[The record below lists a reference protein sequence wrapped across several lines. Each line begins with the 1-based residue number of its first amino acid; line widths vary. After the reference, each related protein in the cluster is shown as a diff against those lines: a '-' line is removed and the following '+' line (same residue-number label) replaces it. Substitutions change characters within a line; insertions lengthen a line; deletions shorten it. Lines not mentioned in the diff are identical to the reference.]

1 MTEIGIIAVGG
12 YNEMGRNMTA
22 IRVDEDIIIL
32 DMGLRLDRVQ
42 IHEDVEIDKMHS
54 LELIEMGAI
63 PDDTIM
69 KQIDGTVR
77 AIVCTHGH
85 LDHIGAIPKLAHRY
99 NAPIL
104 GTPYTAALIKQ
115 QIASERKFGVKNKII
130 SLNAGGI
137 YQVTEDVSIEFIR
150 MQHSIVD
157 SIFAVIHTPAGAILY
172 ACDFKLDRTP
182 TIGEAPDFD
191 RLRELGQ
198 EGVIAMITES
208 TNAGIAGKTPSEKIA
223 HDMVRDVLL
232 GTEESDVGMIIT
244 TFASHIS
251 RINSIIQ
258 AAEEMGRIPVL
269 MGRSMDK
276 YVVTASKLGYIDLP
290 KNIEIYGKRNE
301 IDKAFKKI
309 MHEGKQKY
317 LPIVTGHQGE
327 PGAILGRIAKGETAY
342 EIETGDRII
351 FSANVIPTPMTQ
363 ANRYALET
371 KLRMRGARIYDNVH
385 VSGHA
390 YREDHWELLRLVN
403 PEHVIPAHGFISM
416 HASYIEMA
424 EDAGYEL
431 GDTLHLLRNGEELYI
446 EE

>member
-54 LELIEMGAI
+54 LELINMGAI

-69 KQIDGTVR
+69 KDVNGNVR

-99 NAPIL
+99 SAPIIS
-104 GTPYTAALIKQ
+104 TPYTTALIKH
-115 QIASERKFGVKNKII
+115 QIDSERKFGVKNNLI
-130 SLNAGGI
+130 SMKAGETYEI
-137 YQVTEDVSIEFIR
+137 TKDVSVEFINT
-150 MQHSIVD
+150 QHSIIDTV
-157 SIFAVIHTPAGAILY
+157 FAVIHTPKGAIMY

-182 TIGEAPDFD
+182 TLGEAPDFN
-191 RLRELGQ
+191 RLKSLGE
-198 EGVIAMITES
+198 EGVIALITES
-208 TNAGIAGKTPSEKIA
+208 TNSGRSGKAPSEQIA
-223 HDMVRDVLL
+223 HDLVKDVLL

-251 RINSIIQ
+251 RMNSIISF
-258 AAEEMGRIPVL
+258 AKEMGRIPIL
-269 MGRSMDK
+269 LGRSMDR
-276 YVVTASKLGYIDLP
+276 YMSTAKELGYVDLP
-290 KNIEIYGKRNE
+290 GNVEIYGQRRE
-301 IDKAFKKI
+301 VEKALEKV
-309 MHEGKQKY
+309 MRGGKNKY

-327 PGAILGRIAKGETAY
+327 PGSILIRIANGDLPY
-342 EIETGDRII
+342 IIEPGDKIV
-351 FSANVIPTPMTQ
+351 FSANVIPNPLTR

-371 KLRMRGARIYDNVH
+371 KLRMKGARIYDNVH

-390 YREDHWELLRLVN
+390 YREDHWELLRMVK
-403 PEHVIPAHGFISM
+403 PEHVIPAHGTIEM
-416 HASYIEMA
+416 HAAYIEMA
-424 EDAGYEL
+424 EDAGYVL

>member
-54 LELIEMGAI
+54 LELINMGAI

-69 KQIDGTVR
+69 KDVNGNVR

-99 NAPIL
+99 SAPIIS
-104 GTPYTAALIKQ
+104 TPYTTALIKH
-115 QIASERKFGVKNKII
+115 QIDSERKFGVKNNLI
-130 SLNAGGI
+130 SMKAGETYEI
-137 YQVTEDVSIEFIR
+137 TKDVSVEFINT
-150 MQHSIVD
+150 QHSIIDTV
-157 SIFAVIHTPAGAILY
+157 FAVIHTPKGAIMY

-182 TIGEAPDFD
+182 TLGEAPDFN
-191 RLRELGQ
+191 RLKSLGE
-198 EGVIAMITES
+198 EGVIALITES
-208 TNAGIAGKTPSEKIA
+208 TNSGRSGKAPSEQIA
-223 HDMVRDVLL
+223 HDLVKDVLL

-251 RINSIIQ
+251 RLNSIISF
-258 AAEEMGRIPVL
+258 AKEMGRIPIL
-269 MGRSMDK
+269 LGRSMDR
-276 YVVTASKLGYIDLP
+276 YMSTATELGYVDLP
-290 KNIEIYGKRNE
+290 GNVEIYGQRRE
-301 IDKAFKKI
+301 VEKALEKV
-309 MHEGKQKY
+309 MRGGKNKY

-327 PGAILGRIAKGETAY
+327 PGSILIRIANGDLPYT
-342 EIETGDRII
+342 IEPGDKIV
-351 FSANVIPTPMTQ
+351 FSANVIPNPLTR

-371 KLRMRGARIYDNVH
+371 KLRMKGARIYDNVH

-390 YREDHWELLRLVN
+390 YREDHWELLRMVK
-403 PEHVIPAHGFISM
+403 PEHVIPAHGTIEM
-416 HASYIEMA
+416 HAAYIEMA
-424 EDAGYEL
+424 EDAGYVL